1 MLKSEIKWIPLFIIV
16 AIGSI
21 FWTIAPP
28 EGLSL
33 PAYRTLIIFVS
44 TIVAIVCKVGEIGL
58 LGIVSM
64 TIYALTYAGG
74 AANDADAIKDALS
87 QTNSSLIWLV
97 VVAFMIARGFI
108 KTGLGRR
115 IALLMIRTLG
125 RKTLGLAYGLAFA
138 DLVLAP
144 AMPSN
149 TARCGGIIY
158 PIADSLARNFGS
170 YPEDES
176 RSKVGT
182 FLISCIG
189 NMNDI
194 TSALFLTAYTG
205 NLLVVKLATDLGYAF
220 SWGSWM
226 MAMLLPCLVSF
237 IIVPWVVYFVTK
249 PDIKHTPD
257 APLLAVR
264 QLAEMGKVKAG
275 EWVMVFTVV
284 VLLVLWIFGQQLG
297 VNATTTA
304 FVGLSILLLSGV
316 LSWEDIKSE
325 KGAWDTLIW
334 FAALLMMATQL
345 QKLGFTKWFGELMG
359 ASIGASL
366 GDMNWVVL
374 LMVIN
379 AVYFYL
385 HYFFASGNAQI
396 AALYTVLLGVGLS
409 LKVPLAPLA
418 LTMAASS
425 SLSCSLTQYTHARG
439 PILFGT
445 GYVPT
450 GVWWRT
456 GFIVSV
462 VNQIVLFTVGLM
474 WWKMLG
480 LY

>member
-1 MLKSEIKWIPLFIIV
+1 MKSDIKWIPLLIIT
-16 AIGSI
+16 AISVGL
-21 FWTIAPP
+21 WQLTPP
-28 EGLSL
+28 EGLSV
-33 PAYRTLIIFVS
+33 PAWHTVIIFVA
-44 TIVAIVCKVGEIGL
+44 TIAAIVCKVGEIGL

-64 TIYALTYAGG
+64 TIYALTYAAG
-74 AANDADAIKDALS
+74 AKNDAGAIKDALS
-87 QTNSSLIWLV
+87 QLSSSLIWLV

-115 IALLMIRTLG
+115 IALLMIRAFG
-125 RKTLGLAYGLAFA
+125 KKTLGLAYGLAFA
-138 DLVLAP
+138 DLILAP

-149 TARCGGIIY
+149 TARCGGVIY
-158 PIADSLARNFGS
+158 PIADSLSRNFES
-170 YPEDES
+170 YPENES

-182 FLISCIG
+182 FLVSCIG

-205 NLLVVKLATDLGYAF
+205 NLLVAKLATDLGYDF

-226 MAMLLPCLVSF
+226 LAMLLPCVVSF
-237 IIVPWVVYFVTK
+237 IVIPLVIYFVTK
-249 PDIKHTPD
+249 PEIKNTPD
-257 APLLAVR
+257 APALAVK

-275 EWVMVFTVV
+275 EWVMIFTVI
-284 VLLVLWIFGQQLG
+284 VLLILWIFGQQLG

-316 LSWEDIKSE
+316 LSWDDIKNE

-345 QKLGFTKWFGELMG
+345 QTLGFTKWFGELMG
-359 ASIGASL
+359 QEIGTFL
-366 GDMNWVVL
+366 GDTNWIIL
-374 LMVIN
+374 LVVIN
-379 AVYFYL
+379 AAYFYL

-396 AALYTVLLGVGLS
+396 AALYSVLLGVGLS
-409 LKVPLAPLA
+409 LNVPLAPLA
-418 LTMAASS
+418 LSMAASS

-439 PILFGT
+439 PILFGA

-450 GVWWRT
+450 GVWWKT

-462 VNQIVLFTVGLM
+462 VNQIILFGVGLI

>member
-21 FWTIAPP
+21 FWTMAPP

-189 NMNDI
+189 NMNDV

-249 PDIKHTPD
+249 PEIKHTPD

-439 PILFGT
+439 PILFGA

>member
-74 AANDADAIKDALS
+74 ATSDADAIKDALS

-439 PILFGT
+439 PILFGA

>member
-1 MLKSEIKWIPLFIIV
+1 MLKSETKWIPLIVIV
-16 AIGSI
+16 AISA
-21 FWTIAPP
+21 FLWQMTPP
-28 EGLSL
+28 EGLSV
-33 PAYRTLIIFVS
+33 PAWQTAIIFVA

-74 AANDADAIKDALS
+74 AKTDAAAIKEALG
-87 QTNSSLIWLV
+87 QLNSSLIWLV

-115 IALLMIRTLG
+115 IALVMIRLFG
-125 RKTLGLAYGLAFA
+125 KKTLGLAYGLAFA
-138 DLVLAP
+138 DLILAP

-149 TARCGGIIY
+149 TARCGGVIY
-158 PIADSLARNFGS
+158 PIADSLSRNFNS
-170 YPEDES
+170 NPEDSS

-194 TSALFLTAYTG
+194 TSALFMTAYTG
-205 NLLVVKLATDLGYAF
+205 NLLVAKLAADLGYSF
-220 SWGSWM
+220 SWGSWFL
-226 MAMLLPCLVSF
+226 AMLLPCVVAFFVIPLV
-237 IIVPWVVYFVTK
+237 IYFVTK
-249 PDIKHTPD
+249 PEIKHTPD
-257 APLLAVR
+257 APALAVK
-264 QLAEMGKVKAG
+264 QLAEMGKIKAG
-275 EWVMVFTVV
+275 EWVMIFTVV
-284 VLLVLWIFGQQLG
+284 VLLVLWIFGKQLG

-316 LSWEDIKSE
+316 LSWDDIKNE

-345 QKLGFTKWFGELMG
+345 QTLGFTKWFGEVMG
-359 ASIGASL
+359 ANIGQVL
-366 GDMNWVVL
+366 GDTNWVVL
-374 LMVIN
+374 LVVIN

-396 AALYTVLLGVGLS
+396 AALYTVLLGVGVTLN
-409 LKVPLAPLA
+409 VPLAPLA
-418 LTMAASS
+418 LSMAISS

-439 PILFGT
+439 PILFGA

-450 GVWWRT
+450 GVWWTT

-462 VNQIVLFTVGLM
+462 VNQVILFTVGLA
-474 WWKMLG
+474 WWKLLG